1 MYWSANR
8 LETFM
13 VVLMNRKSRKISS
26 MLIKTVKK
34 ADTAHTSSSKDF
46 GMRLETGKFIMF

>member
-8 LETFM
+8 LETSII
-13 VVLMNRKSRKISS
+13 VLMNRKNLKISS

-34 ADTAHTSSSKDF
+34 AVTADTSSSKDF
-46 GMRLETGKFIMF
+46 GMGLETGKFIMF